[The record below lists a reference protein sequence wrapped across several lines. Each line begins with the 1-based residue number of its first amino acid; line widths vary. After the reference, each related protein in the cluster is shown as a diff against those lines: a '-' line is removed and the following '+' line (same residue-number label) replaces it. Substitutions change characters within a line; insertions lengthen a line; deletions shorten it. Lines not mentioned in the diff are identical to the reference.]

1 MIPFIQ
7 RINEGTSHIFTNGL
21 ITFLIVSLLI
31 LLLTVILF
39 KITRKLLLKRFGEN
53 VIFFLRI
60 IKVSYY
66 IIALYSIILMIV
78 PLSETATTILASS
91 GVLVLVLGFAAQ
103 EAVANIVGGFFITF
117 FKPFIIGDLISVV
130 EVNLTG
136 FVEDISLRHTTI
148 RTFTNT
154 LIVVPNSTINKSI
167 LENLSLTGARKGNY
181 LEIGIAYDA
190 NIDQAMKII
199 QEVIEEHP
207 HFIDT
212 RNEEDLEQP
221 KVVVRCSAFQDSS
234 ILLRTLFHTEDATK
248 GIAMLSDC
256 RILIK
261 KKFDVEGI
269 EIPYHHSVVTIKKE
283 V

>member
-7 RINEGTSHIFTNGL
+7 RINEGTAHIFTNGL
-21 ITFLIVSLLI
+21 ITFIIVSLLI
-31 LLLTVILF
+31 LLLTAILY
-39 KITRKLLLKRFGEN
+39 KITRKLLMKKFGEN

-60 IKVSYY
+60 IKAGYY
-66 IIALYSIILMIV
+66 IIAGYSIILMIV

-117 FKPFIIGDLISVV
+117 FKPFSIGDLIVVV

-167 LENLSLTGARKGNY
+167 LENLSLTGAKKGNY
-181 LEIGIAYDA
+181 LEIGIAYDS
-190 NIDQAMKII
+190 NIEEAMKII
-199 QEVIEEHP
+199 QEIIEEHP
-207 HFIDT
+207 SFIDN
-212 RNEEDLEQP
+212 RREEELHQP
-221 KVVVRCSAFQDSS
+221 TVVVRCTAFQDSS
-234 ILLRTLFHTEDATK
+234 ILLRTLFHTEDAAK
-248 GIAMLSDC
+248 GLAMASDC

-261 KKFDVEGI
+261 KRFDQAGI
-269 EIPYHHSVVTIKKE
+269 EIPFQQSVITIKKT
-283 V
+283 